1 MEFNWCLPVS
11 GDGAQIGLPAWE
23 RPPSLDHSVA
33 IANAASRWG
42 FRYLLVGMGFN
53 NHVLEAWTLASAV
66 LARTTTASM
75 LVAVRPG
82 FYSAPVLAK
91 MATTL
96 DHISSGRLALN
107 VVTGG
112 RRAEQAMYGDALDH
126 DARYRRTAEFI
137 DICRRLWTA
146 TTPFDYLGEFHQIRR
161 TLLELRPLQQGGPP
175 VYFGGASPA
184 AELVGA
190 RHADVYLLWG
200 ETLAQTAERLSKMRW
215 LVAQEGRAGQLRF
228 GVRIN
233 VVARST
239 EHEAIDAARHLIA
252 PVDDRKIARA
262 LRRDLDAT
270 QRDSVGQRR
279 QWDLLASSAER
290 DWFVEPGL
298 WAGISLVRS
307 GAGMAIVGSY
317 DQVAERLSDY
327 AKLGV
332 EVFILSG
339 YPHLE
344 EAANVGEHVL
354 PRVQARYTS
363 LAR

>member
-11 GDGAQIGLPAWE
+11 GDGAQIGLPTWE
-23 RPPSLDHSVA
+23 RAPSLDDSVA
-33 IANAASRWG
+33 IADAAARAG

-66 LARTTTASM
+66 LARTTNASM

-96 DHISSGRLALN
+96 DHISHGRLALN

-137 DICRRLWTA
+137 DICRRLWGSTS
-146 TTPFDYLGEFHQIRR
+146 PFDYLGEFHQLRR
-161 TLLELRPLQQGGPP
+161 TSLELGPLQRGGPP
-175 VYFGGASPA
+175 IYFGGASPA
-184 AELVGA
+184 AEMVGA

-200 ETLAQTAERLSKMRW
+200 ETLTQTAERLSKMRW
-215 LVAQEGRAGQLRF
+215 LVAQAGRAGQVRF
-228 GVRIN
+228 GIRIN
-233 VVARST
+233 VIVRST
-239 EHEAIDAARHLIA
+239 EREAIEAARYLIA
-252 PVDDRKIARA
+252 PVDERKIARA

-307 GAGMAIVGSY
+307 GAGMALVGSY
-317 DQVAERLSDY
+317 DQVAERLAAY
-327 AKLGV
+327 AKLGA

-344 EAANVGEHVL
+344 EASNVGEHLL
-354 PRVQARYTS
+354 PRVSALCER
-363 LAR
+363 LVR